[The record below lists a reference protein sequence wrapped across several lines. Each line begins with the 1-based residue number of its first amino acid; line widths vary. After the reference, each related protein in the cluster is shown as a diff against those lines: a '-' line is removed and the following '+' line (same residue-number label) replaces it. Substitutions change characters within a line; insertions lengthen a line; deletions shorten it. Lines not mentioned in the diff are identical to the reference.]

1 MNWKSKV
8 KENVVKEIFEVR
20 EIGSWRKLKL
30 KKFEIEGRRRWNTE
44 LVNNNEE
51 DDLITDKVENDETRD
66 KVMLNVM
73 RSNRKRDRQFNIPPD
88 EIGECEEEDYK

>member
-1 MNWKSKV
+1 MEV
-8 KENVVKEIFEVR
+8 EEIQN
-20 EIGSWRKLKL
+20 WRKLKL

-73 RSNRKRDRQFNIPPD
+73 RSNRNQNQRYNIHPD
-88 EIGECEEEDYK
+88 EIGENDNEKDEDYQR